1 MSKVTLQQRVS
12 VSCHGD
18 SDDDVDDDVHDDD
31 DDDVMT
37 GQREELS
44 DQTMYE

>member
-12 VSCHGD
+12 VSCHDD
-18 SDDDVDDDVHDDD
+18 SDDDDDDDV

-44 DQTMYE
+44 DQTMYG

>member
-1 MSKVTLQQRVS
+1 MEIRLRGQVTLQLQVS

-18 SDDDVDDDVHDDD
+18 SDDDDN
-31 DDDVMT
+31 DVMT

-44 DQTMYE
+44 HYG